1 MKHWIKKEIKDAKVF
16 DGKRTRGSGNQWN
29 NRGDI
34 KSKIFLIE
42 AKSTDK
48 NSFSITQKLW
58 KKIWEEA
65 IRTQRI
71 PILSIRLN
79 KNDMDMVVLERR
91 DFLELMK
98 GGEIL

>member
-1 MKHWIKKEIKDAKVF
+1 VDKWKIKERDDAEAF
-16 DGKRTRGSGNQWN
+16 QGKRTKGSGNQWA

-34 KSKIFLIE
+34 KSGIFLIE

-48 NSFSITQKLW
+48 KSFSITQNLW

-65 IRTQRI
+65 IQTQRI

-91 DFLELMK
+91 DFLELIK
-98 GGEIL
+98 GGE